1 MLIEDPS
8 WMKPRR
14 QAAAREAALA
24 ALHFLHPPVSQI
36 IQRVRDE
43 EEERFRRCRG
53 TLQTWSE
60 PDVTNLDR
68 AVIRLDAHQ
77 RGDTFGPIA
86 RAWPDSE
93 EERIFAGGLSIQV
106 STELPFR
113 GKGPVRQILP
123 NPLPFRVAVAGR
135 VEGGGMGVRIERLDE
150 RVGTL
155 SGRGAEMGP
164 GR

>member
-1 MLIEDPS
+1 MLIEDPL
-8 WMKPRR
+8 MDEAETAGRR
-14 QAAAREAALA
+14 ARGGVGGVALP
-24 ALHFLHPPVSQI
+24 LHSPVSQT

-43 EEERFRRCRG
+43 EEERLRRRRG
-53 TLQTWSE
+53 PLQTWSE

-86 RAWPDSE
+86 RARPDGE
-93 EERIFAGGLSIQV
+93 EERIFTGGLSIQV

-150 RVGTL
+150 RVAPL
-155 SGRGAEMGP
+155 
-164 GR
+164 